1 MISVGNHA
9 QALALA
15 ASTFGIPAH
24 IVMPTISTPSKI
36 AGTQSYTDT
45 VYFSGSTSQEREE
58 VVRQVIKDT
67 DAILVPPYDHPDI
80 ILGQG
85 TAALEMD
92 EQYRKLKDR
101 GSESG
106 DQSKSDL
113 DPESRK
119 GDKGLRVVI
128 TPLGGGG
135 LLSGTTIYYSEKPD
149 TYVFGA
155 EPSFEG
161 GNDAQIGLS
170 SNPPKR
176 IESVKTLTIADGLRT
191 PLGEIPWKV
200 FTSSSATKPKFLEG
214 VYSVSEDQIKET
226 MRLVLERMKVFL
238 EPSAVVGLA
247 VVLYDPDFRQWVWE
261 KQQAEGDSGGEWD
274 VGIVFSGGNTTIE
287 AIVGF
292 FGDQAGEQE
301 KRAES
306 KIGMDGTSVV
316 ENVAG

>member
-1 MISVGNHA
+1 
-9 QALALA
+9 
-15 ASTFGIPAH
+15 
-24 IVMPTISTPSKI
+24 MPTISTPSKI

-67 DAILVPPYDHPDI
+67 GAILVPPYDHPDI
-80 ILGQG
+80 MLGQS

-92 EQYRKLKDR
+92 EQYNKLKNA
-101 GSESG
+101 GESSTG
-106 DQSKSDL
+106 TSTSISSSQGKKD
-113 DPESRK
+113 
-119 GDKGLRVVI
+119 GKGLRVVI
-128 TPLGGGG
+128 TPVGGGG
-135 LLSGTTIYYSEKPD
+135 LLSGTTIYFSDRPD

-176 IESVKTLTIADGLRT
+176 IENVKTLTIADGLRT
-191 PLGEIPWKV
+191 PLGQNPWKI
-200 FTSSSATKPKFLEG
+200 FTSGSDAKPKYLEG
-214 VYSVSEDQIKET
+214 VYSVTEEQIKET
-226 MRLVLERMKVFL
+226 MRLVLERMKVFV

-247 VVLYDPDFRQWVWE
+247 VILYDPDFRQWAYE
-261 KQQAEGDSGGEWD
+261 KQKAEGGGAWD
-274 VGIVFSGGNTTIE
+274 VGVVFSGGNTTVE
-287 AIVGF
+287 AIVGL
-292 FGDQAGEQE
+292 FGGKAGEDE

-306 KIGMDGTSVV
+306 EVGSDGATVA